1 VEFNPFSADFFDDPY
16 DTYRWL
22 REEAPVYHSDRYG
35 FWALSRFDD
44 VVTAHRDW
52 KTFSSEHGV
61 TLDQLTDPSN
71 PQRGSSI
78 IFMDPPEHDRMRKLV
93 SRVFTPRAV
102 AALEPLVRD
111 VVAKYLDPLTG
122 EREIDLVADFA
133 APFPVE
139 VISTMLGVPEPDRQQ
154 IRHWTDMM
162 LHREA
167 DDPNPTAEGM
177 EAGLH
182 LVVYFMGL
190 IGEKRAAPADDMLSR
205 LIEVEV
211 EDASLVGSQSQAP
224 APVSA
229 VGEAADSTS
238 KMQQLTDGEIAGFA
252 TLLAAAGSETVTKLV
267 GSGVVLFDRNP
278 AEWQKVLDEPGR
290 IPNAVEEILR
300 YWAPSQ
306 YQGRFSHAEATF
318 EGGTI
323 PEGVPVLLLTGA
335 ANHDPRAFD
344 DPEKFDVDRVPKV
357 AIGLGHGIHSCLG
370 AALARLEGAVAVEE
384 VRSRFPRYEVDESG
398 LRRVHMSNV
407 AGYSNVPVRVL
418 TSAG

>member
-22 REEAPVYHSDRYG
+22 RDEAPVYHNEQFG

-61 TLDQLTDPSN
+61 TIDQLTDPNN

-102 AALEPLVRD
+102 AAMEPLVRD
-111 VVAKYLDPLTG
+111 IVARYLDPLTG
-122 EREIDLVADFA
+122 QDEIDLVADFA

-139 VISTMLGVPEPDRQQ
+139 IISTMLGVPEAERQQ
-154 IRHWTDMM
+154 IRHWTDTM
-162 LHREA
+162 LYREP
-167 DDPNPTAEGM
+167 DDPNPTREGM
-177 EAGLH
+177 EAGLNT
-182 LVVYFMGL
+182 VVYFLGV
-190 IGEKRAAPADDMLSR
+190 IAAKRTAPADDMISR

-211 EDASLVGSQSQAP
+211 ED
-224 APVSA
+224 
-229 VGEAADSTS
+229 DNRHR
-238 KMQQLTDGEIAGFA
+238 QQLTDGEIAGFA
-252 TLLAAAGSETVTKLV
+252 TLLAAAGSETVTKLI

-278 AEWQKVLDEPGR
+278 QEWRKVLDDSGR

-306 YQGRFSHAEATF
+306 YQGRFTHAEATF

-323 PEGVPVLLLTGA
+323 PEGVPVLLVTGA
-335 ANHDPRAFD
+335 ANHDPRAYDRPEVFD
-344 DPEKFDVDRVPKV
+344 IDREPKV

-370 AALARLEGAVAVEE
+370 AALARLEGAVAIEE
-384 VRSRFPRYEVDESG
+384 IRTRFPSYEVDEAG

-407 AGYSNVPVRVL
+407 AGFSNVPVRVGG
-418 TSAG
+418 T

>member
-22 REEAPVYHSDRYG
+22 RDEAPVYHNERYG

-44 VVTAHRDW
+44 VVAAHRDW

-61 TLDQLTDPSN
+61 SIDQLTN
-71 PQRGSSI
+71 PDNPMRGSSI

-102 AALEPLVRD
+102 AALEPMVRD
-111 VVAKYLDPLTG
+111 TVARYLDPLTG

-133 APFPVE
+133 GPFPVE

-154 IRHWTDMM
+154 IRHWTDTM
-162 LHREA
+162 LHREP
-167 DDPNPTAEGM
+167 DDPNPTQEGM
-177 EAGLH
+177 EAGMNTVL
-182 LVVYFMGL
+182 YFLDL
-190 IGEKRAAPADDMLSR
+190 IATKRTNPADDMLSR
-205 LIEVEV
+205 LTQVEV
-211 EDASLVGSQSQAP
+211 EDDNKQ
-224 APVSA
+224 
-229 VGEAADSTS
+229 
-238 KMQQLTDGEIAGFA
+238 MQQLTDAEISGFA

-278 AEWQKVLDEPGR
+278 VEWQKLLDDPGR

-335 ANHDPRAFD
+335 ANHDPRAYD
-344 DPEKFDVDRVPKV
+344 DPARFDVERAPKV

-370 AALARLEGAVAVEE
+370 AALARLEGAIAVEE
-384 VRSRFPRYEVDESG
+384 IRARFPRYEVDEAG
-398 LRRVHMSNV
+398 LRRVQMSNV
-407 AGYSNVPVRVL
+407 AGFSNVPVRV
-418 TSAG
+418 TA